1 MAKKEKKEK
10 VRYYDDG
17 RTLADMSNVS
27 GGSRL
32 HDHNPYRPKGFY
44 KEVWK
49 TYWNAVK
56 MMIGPM
62 LIFIAILLAA
72 YLITWFIFAFLL

>member
-1 MAKKEKKEK
+1 MGKKKEKIKY
-10 VRYYDDG
+10 VDDG
-17 RTLADMSNVS
+17 RTIADMSGVS
-27 GGSRL
+27 GPRL
-32 HDHNPYRPKGFY
+32 GNRNPYRPRPNA

-62 LIFIAILLAA
+62 ITVICALGVIYMIL
-72 YLITWFIFAFLL
+72 YFIFLMAY

>member
-1 MAKKEKKEK
+1 MAKKKEK
-10 VRYYDDG
+10 ITYIDDG
-17 RTLADMSNVS
+17 RTIADMSGVS
-27 GGSRL
+27 GPRL
-32 HDHNPYRPKGFY
+32 GNRNPARPRPNA

-62 LIFIAILLAA
+62 ITLICALGVIYMILYFIFLLA
-72 YLITWFIFAFLL
+72 Y

>member
-1 MAKKEKKEK
+1 MAKKEK

-17 RTLADMSNVS
+17 RTIADMSNV
-27 GGSRL
+27 GGGNRL
-32 HDHNPYRPKGFY
+32 SDRNPNRPRPSF

-62 LIFIAILLAA
+62 IIFIAVLFAA